1 MHKKILLVTSFI
13 LLVIAIIVAIYYLVP
28 KNRDNFDN
36 VNGDNMLNEFNVNI
50 LINGNNYTAIFE
62 DNITTRELI
71 SILPFEINMN
81 ELNDNE
87 KYYYFSTNFQ
97 VEPKRVNKIN
107 AGDIMMF
114 GNNCL
119 VIFYESFNTSYS
131 YTRIG
136 HISNTQNLKE
146 DLGTGSVIVKFS
158 N

>member
-13 LLVIAIIVAIYYLVP
+13 LLVIAIIIAIYYLAP

-81 ELNDNE
+81 ELNGNE
-87 KYYYFSTNFQ
+87 KYYYFLTNFQ

-146 DLGTGSVIVKFS
+146 DLGTGSVIVKF
-158 N
+158 NN

>member
-13 LLVIAIIVAIYYLVP
+13 LLVIAIIVAIYYLAP

-81 ELNDNE
+81 ELNGNE

-146 DLGTGSVIVKFS
+146 DLGTGSVIVKF
-158 N
+158 NN

>member
-1 MHKKILLVTSFI
+1 MHKKILLVTSFM

-28 KNRDNFDN
+28 KNIDNFDN

-81 ELNDNE
+81 ELNGNE

-97 VEPKRVNKIN
+97 VEPKRFNKIN

>member
-13 LLVIAIIVAIYYLVP
+13 LLVIAITVAIYYLVP

-81 ELNDNE
+81 ELNGNE

-146 DLGTGSVIVKFS
+146 DLGTGSVIVTFS

>member
-13 LLVIAIIVAIYYLVP
+13 LLVIAIIIAIYYLAP

-81 ELNDNE
+81 ELNGNE

-146 DLGTGSVIVKFS
+146 DLGTGSVIVKF
-158 N
+158 NN

>member
-1 MHKKILLVTSFI
+1 MRKKILLVASFI
-13 LLVIAIIVAIYYLVP
+13 LLVIAIIVAIYYLAP

-36 VNGDNMLNEFNVNI
+36 VNGDNMLNVNI
-50 LINGNNYTAIFE
+50 LINGNNYNAIFE

-81 ELNDNE
+81 ELNGNE

-97 VEPKRVNKIN
+97 VEPKRVNRIN

-119 VIFYESFNTSYS
+119 VIFYESFNTSYF

-136 HISNTQNLKE
+136 HISNTLNLKE

>member
-81 ELNDNE
+81 ELNGNE

-146 DLGTGSVIVKFS
+146 DLGTGSVIVTF
-158 N
+158 NN

>member
-81 ELNDNE
+81 ELNGNE

-146 DLGTGSVIVKFS
+146 DLGTGSVIVKF
-158 N
+158 NN